1 MLKDTIAEVGIGN
14 NGGLFVRPATRA
26 FPLVYRE
33 AMEVGWNRES
43 GVLFGAAPREWD
55 HARWF
60 EQIVRAAREQG
71 VELRLAPTTLWTQ
84 VPPETQDRIEA
95 CDRNTAAAN

>member
-1 MLKDTIAEVGIGN
+1 MAKDVIAEVGIGSH
-14 NGGLFVRPATRA
+14 GGLFVRPATRT

-43 GVLFGAAPREWD
+43 GVLFGPAPREWD

-60 EQIVRAAREQG
+60 EQIVAAAREQN
-71 VELRLAPTTLWTQ
+71 VELRLAPTTIWTR
-84 VPPETQDRIEA
+84 VPQATRDRIEA
-95 CDRNTAAAN
+95 WDRREA